1 MATTATKPSG
11 LNLYEAVGS
20 FFAATR
26 TVTIG
31 AYTTG
36 GVSMPASQFGLAR
49 IRRVEAPVITTSTGA
64 AAPVVSI
71 RPLVAAAGTVLLK
84 VMWTV
89 DGESDLVEVTNTTDL
104 SGLVAVITAHGT

>member
-1 MATTATKPSG
+1 MATTSTKPAN
-11 LNLYEAVGS
+11 LNLYEAAGS

-36 GVSMPASQFGLAR
+36 GVSMPASQFNLR
-49 IRRVEAPVITTSTGA
+49 LIRRVEAPVITTSTGA
-64 AAPVVSI
+64 AAPVYSI

-84 VMWTV
+84 VMV
-89 DGESDLVEVTNTTDL
+89 AADGESDLVEAANALDL
-104 SGLVAVITAHGT
+104 SGLVAVITAHGV